1 MNIWYTEEELK
12 KLEEILKQLKALKK
26 ENTGKIKNYQKN
38 LVNKYSKYFKYIQKQ
53 YWQDKT
59 KIRNLEKINGNV
71 DLYSN
76 NIGFI
81 ISNLKDIN
89 YNYNNLINKDNYSKV
104 LTEEN
109 YSDLSEYYKIIRNY
123 LSNTLNEKMIMES
136 IYIKDKT
143 YKLFY
148 KLRYSLLYTDID
160 EDKYDYYYNSDWY
173 EVIKDYQSI
182 IEIYNEAFT
191 EIWPYDKFYHISNAY
206 KLFAKIKWNEFQKQ
220 KKELESQNKMLQD
233 LPVYLAIVN
242 PNVTSTYDKKTL
254 LMTKKGL
261 IKKLQNANEEE
272 QNKIIESLY
281 QINLTRKM

>member
-109 YSDLSEYYKIIRNY
+109 YSVLSEYYKIIRNY

>member
-1 MNIWYTEEELK
+1 MNVWYTEDELQ

-26 ENTGKIKNYQKN
+26 ENNGKIKSYQKKTDIN
-38 LVNKYSKYFKYIQKQ
+38 YNKYFKYIQKQ

>member
-191 EIWPYDKFYHISNAY
+191 EIWPYDKFYHISNAF